1 VYDGSGRR
9 VQKLTCPSGT
19 STCAAAVATGVT
31 NYVYDA
37 SGNMAAEY
45 LVSGT
50 PPANLC
56 TTCYLSVDHLGS
68 TRAITDGTSGAVVER
83 HDYLPYGEDIYAT
96 TGGRN
101 TDTLK
106 YLAGSD
112 QMNVRQ
118 RFTGK
123 ERDAETGLDFFGA
136 RYFSG
141 AQGRF
146 TTPDEVF
153 ADQHPADPQSWNL
166 YAYVRNNPLRFI
178 DDDGRIK
185 RDADGNPIFTAEGKT
200 GSVTHPSGERS
211 TVQPGYLTADDGT
224 HISAFQNVGN
234 NHKLDTDCHGLTFAD
249 GKYWVSDP
257 AVKDLLKGDNY
268 QQTDKANPGDVVV
281 YTDAN
286 GNVVHSVTVTGVG
299 ENGKPTEVSG
309 LGGVET
315 QAHSNSPTPGP
326 GGGWSDPNAKA
337 TVYSKP
343 DATPQQRQTQ
353 VERSKTFK
361 KPDNKP
367 EGK

>member
-1 VYDGSGRR
+1 
-9 VQKLTCPSGT
+9 
-19 STCAAAVATGVT
+19 
-31 NYVYDA
+31 
-37 SGNMAAEY
+37 
-45 LVSGT
+45 
-50 PPANLC
+50 
-56 TTCYLSVDHLGS
+56 
-68 TRAITDGTSGAVVER
+68 
-83 HDYLPYGEDIYAT
+83 
-96 TGGRN
+96 
-101 TDTLK
+101 
-106 YLAGSD
+106 
-112 QMNVRQ
+112 
-118 RFTGK
+118 
-123 ERDAETGLDFFGA
+123 
-136 RYFSG
+136 
-141 AQGRF
+141 
-146 TTPDEVF
+146 
-153 ADQHPADPQSWNL
+153 
-166 YAYVRNNPLRFI
+166 
-178 DDDGRIK
+178 
-185 RDADGNPIFTAEGKT
+185 
-200 GSVTHPSGERS
+200 
-211 TVQPGYLTADDGT
+211 
-224 HISAFQNVGN
+224 
-234 NHKLDTDCHGLTFAD
+234 LTFAD